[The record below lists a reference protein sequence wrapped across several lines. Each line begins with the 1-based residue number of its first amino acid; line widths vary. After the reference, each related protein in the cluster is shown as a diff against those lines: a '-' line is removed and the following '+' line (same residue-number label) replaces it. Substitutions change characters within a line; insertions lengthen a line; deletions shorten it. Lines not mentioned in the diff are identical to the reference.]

1 MTRLSAAV
9 LLASIR
15 EATAAWNAEQDTA
28 YYAEK
33 HGYETQVEMWLML
46 NSLAVQGKVTRTT
59 RRAWGATYYT
69 WRVNDER

>member
-1 MTRLSAAV
+1 MTRLTDAV

-33 HGYETQVEMWLML
+33 HDVTPATILDH
-46 NSLAVQGKVTRTT
+46 LAPLVAAGRVTRTK

-69 WRVNDER
+69 WRAIDER